1 MLIANS
7 SENYKNNE
15 PQNCIAFS
23 RKKIPTFFSYGRGG
37 PINMQSIA
45 AEEQNVK
52 MELTQ
57 WDSRSIL
64 GIQSL
69 QSQCKSDLFWGCSKQ
84 QPNGMGSTILRA
96 VTKEQAI

>member
-1 MLIANS
+1 MNHKIVSLFR
-7 SENYKNNE
+7 E
-15 PQNCIAFS
+15 
-23 RKKIPTFFSYGRGG
+23 RKYPFFFRMERGG